1 MVESTAAELLERALS
16 LPREDRL
23 ALGKELVRSV
33 VRDDE
38 QQWADAWLEELD
50 DRAEAA
56 ERGDDEPPE
65 SWEDIEARFLAEL
78 RSR

>member
-56 ERGDDEPPE
+56 ERGEDEPPE